1 VELEQQV
8 EFRCLPPEAFPKP
21 NVTWIRNGVIL
32 RGQEQGLR
40 ISQDGRV
47 LLVLSARLADAANY
61 SCAAENVAGRR
72 VSEPATLTIYGEWNC
87 FIFLHQPTGLKPLK
101 VELRESRAPT
111 VLCFVSL
118 SPLARGSLR
127 LVFLVFL
134 ENHGW
139 YSNRRLHRY

>member
-1 VELEQQV
+1 
-8 EFRCLPPEAFPKP
+8 LPPEAFPKP

-87 FIFLHQPTGLKPLK
+87 FIFLHQRTGLKPLK
-101 VELRESRAPT
+101 VELREQNAHGA
-111 VLCFVSL
+111 VFCFL
-118 SPLARGSLR
+118 FLPLRM
-127 LVFLVFL
+127 V
-134 ENHGW
+134 
-139 YSNRRLHRY
+139 